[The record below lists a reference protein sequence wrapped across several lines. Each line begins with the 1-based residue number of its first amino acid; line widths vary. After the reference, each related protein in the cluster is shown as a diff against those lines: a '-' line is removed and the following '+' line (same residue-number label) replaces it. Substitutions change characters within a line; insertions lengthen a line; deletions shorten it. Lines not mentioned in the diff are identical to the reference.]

1 MSDSLRPHGWQH
13 ARPPC
18 PSPTPEVYSSSCPSR
33 CWCHQT
39 ISSSVVPFSSLLTF
53 LQSFSASGSVFSNES
68 VLPISWPNIGVSA
81 SASVLPVVRRE
92 YNFLSSVLSQQKF
105 EVTDQRY
112 SPRTDHVTALR
123 QISVTAL
130 FYLENK
136 GNTSSRLEGMP
147 TQKTR
152 GKRREGARDP
162 WPFGSSFYMFF
173 LLPLGLPC
181 VHGASQEC
189 CLFHLRSSVWSSDL
203 PLFYFWGLSPCLLA
217 TAILDPFFLF

>member
-1 MSDSLRPHGWQH
+1 MDLRLCHNHTQMWKRFWGACGISEGW
-13 ARPPC
+13 
-18 PSPTPEVYSSSCPSR
+18 SC
-33 CWCHQT
+33 Q
-39 ISSSVVPFSSLLTF
+39 
-53 LQSFSASGSVFSNES
+53 GS
-68 VLPISWPNIGVSA
+68 II
-81 SASVLPVVRRE
+81 
-92 YNFLSSVLSQQKF
+92 SSVLSHHNKNLKRWTLKPSARHSSQ
-105 EVTDQRY
+105 
-112 SPRTDHVTALR
+112 TDHVNSSQTD
-123 QISVTAL
+123 Q
-130 FYLENK
+130 FYLEK
-136 GNTSSRLEGMP
+136 KENTSSRLEGMP